1 MTRARNKEV
10 SLQTLSGTDVGAKV
24 VTKLTRRLLPFLF
37 LLYIV
42 NYLDRI
48 NVGFAALQM
57 RGQLGF
63 SDKVYGL
70 GAGIFFAGYFFF
82 QVPSNLALARVGARR
97 WIAVIMVLW
106 GIVSASMIFV
116 GTPRSFYV
124 LRFLLGATE
133 AGFFPGMIL
142 YLRRWFPSAA
152 RARAVALFMTA
163 GPLAGVVGGPI
174 SGALL
179 EVHGANLSGWQ
190 WLFLIEGLPAVLLGG
205 TVLVYLADRPEVA
218 PWLTTDERLWLTGE
232 LASEEKTHPEASK
245 TDVFAAFTHAKVWL
259 LVLVYLGVTTCTYGV
274 GLWLPSLIRSVSG
287 VSNLVIGLL
296 SAIPYIA
303 TAIAMVLVGMHSDR
317 TGERKWHLA
326 GWAFVGASGL
336 TCAAYVTSTAAN
348 IFFLSLTLLAA
359 FSMMGPFW
367 ATSTE
372 LLSETSAVAGIALIN
387 SFGNLGGFLGPYI
400 IGLVR
405 TWTGG
410 FRGGLLVVAAMLG
423 VSAALSLLAYGK
435 SRNRFLVPDKFDVPS
450 AP

>member
-1 MTRARNKEV
+1 MPLLT
-10 SLQTLSGTDVGAKV
+10 GTDIGTKV
-24 VTKLTRRLLPFLF
+24 VSKLTRRLLPFLF

-82 QVPSNLALARVGARR
+82 QVPSNLALARVGARK

-106 GIVSASMIFV
+106 GVVSASMIFV
-116 GTPRSFYV
+116 TTPRSFYL
-124 LRFLLGATE
+124 LRFLLGAAE

-152 RARAVALFMTA
+152 RARAVALFMMA
-163 GPLAGVVGGPI
+163 SPLAGVLGGPI
-174 SGALL
+174 SGLL
-179 EVHGANLSGWQ
+179 LGVRTAHLSGWQ

-205 TVLVYLADRPEVA
+205 VVLAYLTDCPEVA
-218 PWLTTDERLWLTGE
+218 PWLATDERAWLTGE
-232 LASEEKTHPEASK
+232 LAREQGAHPEASRRE
-245 TDVFAAFTHAKVWL
+245 VFAAFTQGKVWL
-259 LVLVYLGVTTCTYGV
+259 LVLVYLGDTTCTYGV

-296 SAIPYIA
+296 SAIPYVV
-303 TAIAMVLVGMHSDR
+303 TAIAMVLVGIHSDR
-317 TGERKWHLA
+317 TRERRWHLA
-326 GWAFVGASGL
+326 GSAFVGALGL
-336 TCAAYVTSTAAN
+336 ACAAYSTSTAAT
-348 IFFLSLTLLAA
+348 IIFLSVTLLAA
-359 FSMMGPFW
+359 YSLLGPFW

-372 LLSETSAVAGIALIN
+372 LLSQTSAVAGIALIN
-387 SFGNLGGFLGPYI
+387 SFGNLGGFLGPYT
-400 IGLVR
+400 IGMMR

-410 FRGGLLVVAAMLG
+410 FRGGLLAVATLLG
-423 VSAALSLLAYGK
+423 ISGVMALLVFGKVIRRVPVPAA
-435 SRNRFLVPDKFDVPS
+435 P
-450 AP
+450 

>member
-1 MTRARNKEV
+1 MSEPPDDLGLGV
-10 SLQTLSGTDVGAKV
+10 KV
-24 VTKLTRRLLPFLF
+24 VSKLTRRLLPFLF

-82 QVPSNLALARVGARR
+82 QVPSNLALARVGARK

-106 GIVSASMIFV
+106 GAVSAAMIFV
-116 GTPRSFYV
+116 ATPRSFYL

-179 EVHGANLSGWQ
+179 GIHSFNLAGWQ
-190 WLFLIEGLPAVLLGG
+190 WLFLIEGVPAVLLGG
-205 TVLVYLADRPEVA
+205 VVLAFLTDCPEAA
-218 PWLTTDERLWLTGE
+218 PWLNTKERAWLTAE
-232 LASEEKTHPEASK
+232 LAREQKAHPEASRSQ
-245 TDVFAAFTHAKVWL
+245 VFAAFTHGKVWL
-259 LVLVYLGVTTCTYGV
+259 LVLVYLSVTTCTYGV
-274 GLWLPSLIRSVSG
+274 GLWLPSMIRSVSG
-287 VSNLVIGLL
+287 VSNFLIGLL

-303 TAIAMVLVGMHSDR
+303 TAIAMALVGMHSDR
-317 TGERKWHLA
+317 TRERRWHLA
-326 GWAFVGASGL
+326 GSAFVGAGGMA
-336 TCAAYVTSTAAN
+336 CAAYATSTAAN
-348 IFFLSLTLLAA
+348 IVFLSVTLLAA

-387 SFGNLGGFLGPYI
+387 SFGNLGGFLGPYS

-405 TWTGG
+405 TWTGS
-410 FRGGLLVVAAMLG
+410 FRGGLLAVAALLG
-423 VSAALSLLAYGK
+423 IGGVLAL
-435 SRNRFLVPDKFDVPS
+435 LVYRIDPRKLPAVM
-450 AP
+450 